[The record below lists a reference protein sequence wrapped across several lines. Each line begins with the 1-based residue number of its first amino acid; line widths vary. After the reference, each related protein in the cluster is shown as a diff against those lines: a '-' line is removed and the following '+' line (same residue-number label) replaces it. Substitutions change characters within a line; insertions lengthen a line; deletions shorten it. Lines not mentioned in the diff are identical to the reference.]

1 MEPEK
6 AVGGQARKEPH
17 ARNTAPP
24 TTQESQGQTLLVDI
38 SPSWVRRPRDLVSAA
53 LGLLGII
60 GVMLLAIYAQSTVVA
75 VVNDAAH
82 NTSTILQTILFFPF
96 TIIEG
101 LISFFLPVAVIVDLI
116 WHKRWRTL
124 VTALVAAVAA
134 VIASSILL
142 WIFTHYF
149 SSSPLTAEL
158 EESFAAISF
167 LELLPYVSVLS
178 ALLAVT
184 GGHKKSKIVSA
195 GWPLLFFVVIISV
208 LQGSQTLPGAVITV
222 LIGLVFGELS
232 RYVIG
237 ADPQRAL
244 GIDLVRLARRA
255 SIQPKEIVR
264 IDTDVA
270 LNELK
275 AWSIS
280 SNEPLGFVDKEGREA
295 LRDFIDRVEDFEL
308 LGLSREEAG
317 VFFKDSEES
326 IVRARG
332 LDPARHSVALRRKY
346 HPPLSFAAAR
356 NYLLVASDSTVYH
369 AAVLDA
375 DKQIVGMLAGIWDKV
390 RLRTATRHSE
400 PTIGEQ
406 AERIVLMEL
415 VARDT
420 GLVAER
426 TIRIGSTDTSYMVAF
441 EVTEGIPLSD
451 ERHGNISDEAL
462 DGFWRTLELAH
473 NRGISHGNITT
484 DCVALREDQLEI
496 SHWESGTIAGSEVAR
511 RVDMAQGLAMLA
523 VVVGSERAVE
533 SARRCLS
540 PDLLISTA
548 PMLQRAILPHETIS
562 AFADKSDLQKLRDLI
577 VEDFGEDLEV
587 EPMQIHRF
595 SAKTVVTVAIGLVA
609 VYLLLGS
616 INFEDLKETVSH
628 AKPMWLVVAFGFSLL
643 TYLGAGMMLKTFTA
657 ENLSLRDTTFV
668 QLAASVV
675 SLVAP
680 AGIGHA
686 ALNLRYLQKQKVATP
701 IAVATVSVVQ
711 VFQFLTT
718 VVFLIVLALMT
729 GDIGMLKI
737 PSSSILVAIAL
748 VIALIVAILLIRP
761 VRMWIFEKIR
771 PYVDQIWPR
780 MVWLGTHPR
789 RIAWGVVSALIL
801 TMGYV
806 GAFSASLFA
815 FDYSLPIMT
824 LAITYLVSN
833 SVGSVVP
840 SPGGIGPIEAAL
852 TGGLTLAGV
861 PYSIAFSAAIV
872 YRVLTFWAPVPIG
885 WICLR
890 FLQKKDV
897 V

>member
-1 MEPEK
+1 MEQEK
-6 AVGGQARKEPH
+6 TADKQAHQEPQVN
-17 ARNTAPP
+17 NTVLP
-24 TTQESQGQTLLVDI
+24 TPLESAGQTLLVDI
-38 SPSWVRRPRDLVSAA
+38 SPSWVRRPRDLVSAT
-53 LGLLGII
+53 LGLLGIV

-82 NTSTILQTILFFPF
+82 NTSTILHTILFFPF
-96 TIIEG
+96 NIIEG
-101 LISFFLPVAVIVDLI
+101 LISFFLPVAVLVDLI

-124 VTALVAAVAA
+124 VTAFVAAIASIV
-134 VIASSILL
+134 ASSILL

-149 SSSPLTAEL
+149 SNSPLTAEL
-158 EESFAAISF
+158 EESFSAISF

-232 RYVIG
+232 RYLIG
-237 ADPQRAL
+237 ADPQHAL

-270 LNELK
+270 LNGLT
-275 AWSIS
+275 AWHIS
-280 SNEPLGFVDKEGREA
+280 SNEPLGFVDKAGRET
-295 LRDFIDRVEDFEL
+295 LRDFIDRAEDFEL
-308 LGLSREEAG
+308 PGLSREEAG
-317 VFFKDSEES
+317 AFFKDSEES

-332 LDPARHSVALRRKY
+332 LDPARHAVALRRKY
-346 HPPLSFAAAR
+346 HPPLGSAAAR
-356 NYLLVASDSTVYH
+356 NYILIGADGTAYH

-375 DKQIVGMLAGIWDKV
+375 DKQIVGMLAGVWDKI
-390 RLRTATRHSE
+390 RLRTATRHAES
-400 PTIGEQ
+400 TIGEQ
-406 AERIVLMEL
+406 AEQIMLMEL
-415 VARDT
+415 TARDN
-420 GLVAER
+420 GLVPER
-426 TIRIGSTDTSYMVAF
+426 TVRVGSTDTSYLIAF

-451 ERHGNISDEAL
+451 DRCSEISDEAL
-462 DGFWRTLELAH
+462 DGFWHTLELAH

-484 DCVALREDQLEI
+484 DCVVLNANHLEI
-496 SHWESGTIAGSEVAR
+496 NHWESGTIAGSEVAR

-523 VVVGSERAVE
+523 VTVGAQRAIE

-548 PMLQRAILPHETIS
+548 PMLQRAILPHETTS
-562 AFADKSDLQKLRDLI
+562 AFTDKSDLQKLRDLI
-577 VEDFGEDLEV
+577 VEDFGEDIEV

-595 SAKTVVTVAIGLVA
+595 SVKTVVTVAIGLVA

-616 INFEDLKETVSH
+616 INFDDLKETVSH
-628 AKPMWLVVAFGFSLL
+628 AKPIWLIVAFAFSLL
-643 TYLGAGMMLKTFTA
+643 TYLGAGLMLKNFTA

-686 ALNLRYLQKQKVATP
+686 ALNLRYLQKQKVAMP

-718 VVFLIVLALMT
+718 VIFLIVLALMT
-729 GDIGMLKI
+729 GDIGMLEI
-737 PSSSILVAIAL
+737 PSSSILVAIGL
-748 VIALIVAILLIRP
+748 IVLLIVAMFLIRP
-761 VRMWIFEKIR
+761 VRNWILEKIR
-771 PYVDQIWPR
+771 PYIDQIWPR

-789 RIAWGVVSALIL
+789 RILWGVISALIL
-801 TMGYV
+801 TIGYV

-815 FDYSLPIMT
+815 FDYSLPIVT

-861 PYSIAFSAAIV
+861 PYSVAFSAAIV
-872 YRVLTFWAPVPIG
+872 YRVLTFWAPVPLG

-890 FLQKKDV
+890 FLQKKDIV
-897 V
+897 